1 MKKLY
6 YKPTSKHIQLETGSL
21 LEIISGSINDG
32 DGSAGGE
39 IGMTHKQEPA
49 IEETNSPW

>member
-6 YKPTSKHIQLETGSL
+6 YKPTSKYIQLDAESL
-21 LEIISGSINDG
+21 LQGPLGSIIDG
-32 DGSAGGE
+32 GTASGD